1 MYEEIRTLEN
11 APGAADYSHFRKV
24 IEQDIALSLGIERD
38 GHSAIEIDN
47 FSQLNFCDVAF
58 QIIDNNKTNVKR
70 LQAVLDMANLIWK
83 YASRQNGT
91 IVIFCEYLQEEIRRA
106 EKNPK
111 AADYSHFR
119 KEIEQDIA
127 RELMIKRP
135 ISIMKYNS
143 INQIV
148 SELDVI
154 VEQADDS
161 ALDAVGSKIVGCT
174 IAVEG
179 IEVFYSKYT
188 ILEEIAELGADL
200 EAEKDHKHQKAIFA
214 IIKQKLRQL
223 KELGNA

>member
-1 MYEEIRTLEN
+1 LCL
-11 APGAADYSHFRKV
+11 PK
-24 IEQDIALSLGIERD
+24 
-38 GHSAIEIDN
+38 
-47 FSQLNFCDVAF
+47 
-58 QIIDNNKTNVKR
+58 
-70 LQAVLDMANLIWK
+70 
-83 YASRQNGT
+83 
-91 IVIFCEYLQEEIRRA
+91 EY
-106 EKNPK
+106 
-111 AADYSHFR
+111 
-119 KEIEQDIA
+119 
-127 RELMIKRP
+127 
-135 ISIMKYNS
+135 ISIMKYNT

-200 EAEKDHKHQKAIFA
+200 EAEKDHQHQKAIFA